1 MINVGIQVNEA
12 QLNDIKKRLGN
23 LKNKA
28 PTVLYRAINRAV
40 RKAKT
45 EAKDA
50 ANEEYFI
57 AKGNIEKT
65 LRITKASRSKLSAE
79 LTSRGGPIALTKF
92 KVSPGHA
99 VKRTKKGKPSPKAYK
114 AAVKRDS
121 GLKPLSGDPKAFFA
135 TMGSGHDG
143 MMERVS
149 SRRLPLK
156 QLYGPAVPSMIK
168 NEEVIEKIQKEAT
181 ETLEKRIDA
190 EINNILQRG

>member
-1 MINVGIQVNEA
+1 MINVDIRVNEA
-12 QLNDIKKRLGN
+12 QLNDIEKKLGN

-28 PTVLYRAINRAV
+28 PTVLCNAINRAV
-40 RKAKT
+40 GKAKT

-50 ANEEYFI
+50 AKEEYFI
-57 AKGNIEKT
+57 TKGNIEKT
-65 LRITKASRSKLSAE
+65 LRVTRASRSKLSAE

-92 KVSPGHA
+92 KVSPQRA
-99 VKRTKKGKPSPKAYK
+99 VKRTKRGKPSPSTYK
-114 AAVKRDS
+114 AGVKRDS
-121 GLKPLSGDPKAFFA
+121 GLKPLSGNPKAFYA
-135 TMGSGHDG
+135 TMGSGHNG
-143 MMERVS
+143 IMERVS

-168 NEEVIEKIQKEAT
+168 NEEVIERIQKEAT

>member
-1 MINVGIQVNEA
+1 MINIDVQVNEA
-12 QLNDIKKRLGN
+12 QLNDIEKKLGH

-28 PTVLYRAINRAV
+28 PTVLQRAINRAV
-40 RKAKT
+40 QKAKT
-45 EAKDA
+45 EAKDG

-57 AKGNIEKT
+57 TKGNIEKT
-65 LRITKASRSKLSAE
+65 LRATRASRTRLSAE

-92 KVSPGHA
+92 KVSPKRA
-99 VKRTKKGKPSPKAYK
+99 VTRTKRGKPSPKSYK

-121 GLKPLSGDPKAFFA
+121 GLTPLSGDPKAFF
-135 TMGSGHDG
+135 TIMGTGHEG
-143 MMERVS
+143 VMERVS
-149 SRRLPLK
+149 NRRLPLK

-168 NEEVIEKIQKEAT
+168 NEEVIERIQKEST